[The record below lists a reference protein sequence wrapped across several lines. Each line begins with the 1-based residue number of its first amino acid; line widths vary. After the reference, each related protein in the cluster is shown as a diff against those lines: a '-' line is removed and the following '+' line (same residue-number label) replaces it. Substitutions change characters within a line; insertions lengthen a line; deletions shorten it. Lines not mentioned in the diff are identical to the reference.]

1 MKIAIIGNGGHS
13 KVIKDIILSNK
24 EYEIVGYLDDLYEDV
39 KMIDGMCYGPIMTVQ
54 NLIYKFED
62 LKFVIAIG
70 NNRVRKAI
78 TIQLNLTDDYY
89 ATLIHSHAVVSPSAT
104 IGSGTVVMASSVIN
118 ADAKIGK
125 HAIINTKAVVEH
137 DSKISDFVHISPNAT
152 LTGAVSVGEGTHI
165 GAGAVMIPNVQ
176 IDEWS
181 VIGAGATIIHNI
193 PGNCTAVGVPAKIVR
208 KESIGGVK
216 NGTN

>member
-1 MKIAIIGNGGHS
+1 MKIAVIGKGGHS
-13 KVIKDIILSNK
+13 KVIKDIILSNQ
-24 EYEIVGYLDDLYEDV
+24 EYEIVGYLDDLYEDFTT
-39 KMIDGMCYGPIMTVQ
+39 IDGMYYGPIRLAQ
-54 NLIYKFED
+54 NLIHIIED
-62 LKFVIAIG
+62 IRFVIAIG
-70 NNRVRKAI
+70 NNGVRKAI
-78 TIQLNLTDDYY
+78 AKQLGLTDDFY

-104 IGSGTVVMASSVIN
+104 IGKGTVVMASAVIN
-118 ADAKIGK
+118 ADARIGK

-152 LTGAVSVGEGTHI
+152 LTGAVTVGEGTHI

-176 IDEWS
+176 VDEWS

-193 PGNCTAVGVPAKIVR
+193 PANCTAVGVPAKIVR
-208 KESIGGVK
+208 KESIGGVW